1 MLVGSKLGI
10 FQTFQPFSLQAFQPK
25 SCERSAV
32 NYELSWNISMQEEI
46 YKVQLED
53 IFEGPMDLLVHLIKK
68 NELDIYD
75 IPIALVTEQYLQ
87 YMKWMKAMNIDL
99 AGDFIVLASTLT
111 QIKSRMLLPASSE
124 EEEDDPRQEIIK
136 PLVEYLQMK
145 SAAEQLSE
153 RHLLGEETFVR
164 RTDRQEFIDGEEAAY
179 IKVGLFELIDA
190 FQTILAKI
198 PDDLQMEFTPDRI
211 SVKEKITQ
219 ITDILEAK
227 GSVTFDQLFS
237 ERPDKNEV
245 IVTFLAILEMVKLAL
260 IRIAQHAQTG
270 VMRLFY
276 V

>member
-1 MLVGSKLGI
+1 
-10 FQTFQPFSLQAFQPK
+10 
-25 SCERSAV
+25 
-32 NYELSWNISMQEEI
+32 MQEKI
-46 YKVQLED
+46 YRVQLEN

-87 YMKWMKAMNIDL
+87 YIEWMKIMNIDF
-99 AGDFIVLASTLT
+99 AGEFIVMASTLT
-111 QIKSRMLLPASSE
+111 QIKSRMLLPASADE
-124 EEEDDPRQEIIK
+124 EDEDDPRQEIVK

-153 RHLLGEETFVR
+153 RHLLGEEIFVR
-164 RTDRQEFIDGEEAAY
+164 LPDRQEFSDELDEPY

-190 FQTILAKI
+190 FQKILAKI
-198 PDDLQMEFTPDRI
+198 PDDLQIEFTPDRI
-211 SVKEKITQ
+211 SVKERITQ
-219 ITDILEAK
+219 ITDIMEAK
-227 GSVTFDQLFS
+227 GSLTFDQLFS
-237 ERPDKNEV
+237 EQPDKGEV

-270 VMRLFY
+270 VIRLFY